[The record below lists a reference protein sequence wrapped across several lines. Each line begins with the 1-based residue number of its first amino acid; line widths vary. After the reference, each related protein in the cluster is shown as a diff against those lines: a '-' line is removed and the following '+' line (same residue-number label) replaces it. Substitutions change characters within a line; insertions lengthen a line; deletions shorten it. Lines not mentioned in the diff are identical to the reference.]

1 MIHSHQWSQPP
12 ALGTAV
18 PASQSLIENLT
29 NELSTRK
36 HLYGANHPCV
46 AESLNSIALVHHHM
60 LNNSQQAL
68 MYHLQALDIL
78 ISAYQIDMKDLDTE
92 RLSLCLAVTM
102 SDVGNTHWALG
113 DFYKA
118 EANFIDAL
126 SLLRR
131 ENFSEAH
138 PRAYSMRNRLF
149 TLYRHTGITHT
160 EEEPP
165 RFGTYKWQQ

>member
-1 MIHSHQWSQPP
+1 
-12 ALGTAV
+12 
-18 PASQSLIENLT
+18 
-29 NELSTRK
+29 
-36 HLYGANHPCV
+36 
-46 AESLNSIALVHHHM
+46 
-60 LNNSQQAL
+60 
-68 MYHLQALDIL
+68 
-78 ISAYQIDMKDLDTE
+78 MKDLDTE

-149 TLYRHTGITHT
+149 TLYRHAGITPKKNPLVL
-160 EEEPP
+160 ELISGNSDSA
-165 RFGTYKWQQ
+165 GTTDSIFFKHVFA